1 MHELSLAT
9 NVVDFLDKLAKEQGL
24 SRIDEVFIEIGEMT
38 HIDPR
43 QLRFS
48 LKIASDGTVA
58 EKSKFFIKKR
68 KVVLECKK
76 CGKESALDPKH
87 MISEYILKCPLC
99 GCTDVKINQGKEMLL
114 KRVKG
119 AKNQDMGIKD

>member
-58 EKSKFFIKKR
+58 EKSKFFIKRK
-68 KVVLECKK
+68 KVVIKCKK
-76 CGKESALDPKH
+76 CGRESRLGTKE
-87 MISEYILKCPLC
+87 MISEYSIKCPLC
-99 GCTDVKINQGKEMLL
+99 GNGEVDIDQGREMVL

-119 AKNQDMGIKD
+119 AKKQ